1 MKSVPFDM
9 STLTVTVVI
18 DASNDG
24 PQEIVVTSLEELYN
38 AVKDLDPSVYTYVQF
53 CNKGAHGEYY
63 LSMTVDE

>member
-1 MKSVPFDM
+1 V
-9 STLTVTVVI
+9 STLTVSVVI
-18 DASNDG
+18 NELALGG

-53 CNKGAHGEYY
+53 CNKGEHGEDY